1 MNQEHW
7 LDRELRDAA
16 PYIDDE
22 GFTVRVLQQLPPPR
36 RRQDLLR
43 AVILL
48 GTAFLASVLTY
59 VVSDGGRFIS
69 VTLERLAALPALW
82 VFVLARAIALGMAA
96 APATAAISPSR
107 ASLCYHVEETART
120 YGISPQ
126 QLRAS
131 H

>member
-82 VFVLARAIALGMAA
+82 VFVLALTSGLVMAVTCA
-96 APATAAISPSR
+96 SGGTYRRP
-107 ASLCYHVEETART
+107 ASL
-120 YGISPQ
+120 IS
-126 QLRAS
+126 L
-131 H
+131 